1 MTTAA
6 ILTDERTTSYQ
17 AAAVTAARRVMAG
30 RTTEDHIEIV
40 WANFSDVFPSYR
52 SFLVAVAG
60 RQLLTDGSQYAS
72 LELKELDAKSSRKTI
87 RGRK

>member
-1 MTTAA
+1 MTTAE

-17 AAAVTAARRVMAG
+17 AAAVTAARRVIDG
-30 RTTEDHIEIV
+30 RTTDGHIKIV
-40 WANFSDVFPSYR
+40 WANFCDVFPSYR

-72 LELKELDAKSSRKTI
+72 AALKELDIKASRKTI